1 MATDKLF
8 TVAGTS
14 RHPSLGYKVR
24 FANDALRVKNLAKND
39 HTDIILVELPRAMT
53 KMAALVFIKSLDEFS
68 GVAEQTAIADYVDS
82 HTGTTKSTRTKVDSP
97 VQHTV
102 EHSAPGFEEEL
113 RSTVRAG

>member
-82 HTGTTKSTRTKVDSP
+82 HTRTTRSKVDSP

-102 EHSAPGFEEEL
+102 EGSAPGFEEEL
-113 RSTVRAG
+113 SSTVQVG

>member
-24 FANDALRVKNLAKND
+24 FANDALRVKNLAKNS

-82 HTGTTKSTRTKVDSP
+82 HTGTTRTKVDSP

-102 EHSAPGFEEEL
+102 EGSAPGFEEEL
-113 RSTVRAG
+113 SSTVRAG